1 MHYVAPM
8 CPYCISLM
16 PSLLPTCLLSRLGGS
31 ARFFVTEVYS
41 ELFDDALQVLDGRDF
56 IAHRFIA
63 MSSRFC
69 RTSKGPGY
77 SRRLKTRMGDLSLVE
92 AQNVFSIISGKSGYR
107 GGYFV

>member
-1 MHYVAPM
+1 M
-8 CPYCISLM
+8 CLYCDLADAEST
-16 PSLLPTCLLSRLGGS
+16 PNCLLSRLGRS
-31 ARFFVTEVYS
+31 TRFFVFEVDS

-69 RTSKGPGY
+69 RTSKSREY
-77 SRRLKTRMGDLSLVE
+77 SQRLKMRMGDLSLVE
-92 AQNVFSIISGKSGYR
+92 AQNVSSIISGKSGYR